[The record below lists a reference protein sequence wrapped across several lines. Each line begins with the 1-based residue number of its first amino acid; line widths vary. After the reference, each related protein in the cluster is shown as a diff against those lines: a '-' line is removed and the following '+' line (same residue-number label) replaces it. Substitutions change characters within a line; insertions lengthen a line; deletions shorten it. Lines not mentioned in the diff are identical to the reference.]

1 MKLKKGEYAMSS
13 LREGIISLLIQVSAE
28 EEIRNNLDI
37 PLFET
42 GLIDSMGMVEL
53 LVQLEE
59 KLHISVSIT
68 EFTREEWATPNLIIA
83 YIESLGAVHE
93 S

>member
-1 MKLKKGEYAMSS
+1 MSS